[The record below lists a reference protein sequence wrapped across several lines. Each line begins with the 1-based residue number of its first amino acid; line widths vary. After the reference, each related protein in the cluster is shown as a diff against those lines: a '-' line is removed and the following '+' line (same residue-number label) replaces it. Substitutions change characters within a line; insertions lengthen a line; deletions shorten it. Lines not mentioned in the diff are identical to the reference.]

1 MNQIQTYTEDLFKK
15 YKEYS
20 TSDQAGTDTKHLS
33 DAQLKVIEKALN
45 SHFLNPKF
53 KMKHF
58 VTNGQLTPYS
68 TIRQYL
74 LELKAMEEATETF
87 EYMLKKLELENEGI
101 KLRLETNPSPIE
113 KNILQLE
120 LLKNEKEYKQNRR
133 RLAQNY
139 IEREQYIQLIE
150 EFKAGP
156 DAKTPDGKDW
166 ITDVFGNMEEENKW
180 EEHYWI
186 VRLAKQAALDLVAYG
201 RIGSGNMEA
210 ITQMG
215 PELQE
220 QTLALT
226 HEVSLQLEALSNG
239 LRQDVH
245 EKLLTTDPHYR
256 ALMSGKRPEDLNKIE
271 FNIEQLTPIKEEF
284 HGSVNVND
292 PNASDDQDL
301 VNVYNN

>member
-1 MNQIQTYTEDLFKK
+1 MNEIQQFTEDLFSK

-20 TSDQAGTDTKHLS
+20 TSHEAGTDIKYLS
-33 DAQLKVIEKALN
+33 GTQKELVERALN
-45 SHFLNPKF
+45 AHFLNPKF

-58 VTNGQLTPYS
+58 VTNGRLTPYS

-101 KLRLETNPSPIE
+101 RLRLATDIDPIQ
-113 KNILQLE
+113 KNLLQLE
-120 LLKNEKEYKQNRR
+120 LLKNEKEYKQNSR

-166 ITDVFGNMEEENKW
+166 ITDVLGNMEEENKW
-180 EEHYWI
+180 EQHYWV
-186 VRLAKQAALDLVAYG
+186 VRLAKQAAMDLVAYG

-215 PELQE
+215 PGLQE
-220 QTLALT
+220 ETIALT
-226 HEVSLQLEALSNG
+226 HDVSLQLEALNNG
-239 LRQDVH
+239 LRQQVH
-245 EKLLTTDPHYR
+245 ENLLQNDPNYR
-256 ALMSGKRPEDLNKIE
+256 SLMHGKRPEDLNKIE
-271 FNIEQLTPIKEEF
+271 FN
-284 HGSVNVND
+284 VND
-292 PNASDDQDL
+292 LVPVTEHKVGNLSTPQNEDL
-301 VNVYNN
+301 LDVYNN

>member
-1 MNQIQTYTEDLFKK
+1 MNQVQAFTEDLFAK

-20 TSDQAGTDTKHLS
+20 TTDEAMTNVKYLTEDQKTLVGH
-33 DAQLKVIEKALN
+33 ALN
-45 SHFLNPKF
+45 LHFLNPKF

-68 TIRQYL
+68 TIRQLL
-74 LELKAMEEATETF
+74 LELKVMEEATETF
-87 EYMLKKLELENEGI
+87 EYMLKKMELEKEGVV
-101 KLRLETNPSPIE
+101 LRLASETDPIQR
-113 KNILQLE
+113 NLLQLE
-120 LLKNEKEYKQNRR
+120 LLKNEKEYKQNKR

-166 ITDVFGNMEEENKW
+166 ITEVFGNMEEENKW

-186 VRLAKQAALDLVAYG
+186 VRLAKQAALDVVSYG
-201 RIGSGNMEA
+201 RVGSGNMEA
-210 ITQMG
+210 ITQLG
-215 PELQE
+215 EGLQE
-220 QTLALT
+220 QALALT

-245 EKLLTTDPHYR
+245 EKLLASDPHYR

-271 FNIEQLTPIKEEF
+271 FNIEQLTPIKEEY
-284 HGSVNVND
+284 SSND
-292 PNASDDQDL
+292 NTPDQDL
-301 VNVYNN
+301 VNVYNNRNG

>member
-1 MNQIQTYTEDLFKK
+1 MNQVQAFTEDLFAK

-20 TSDQAGTDTKHLS
+20 TTDEAMTNVKYLTEDQKTLVGH
-33 DAQLKVIEKALN
+33 ALN
-45 SHFLNPKF
+45 LHFLNPKF

-68 TIRQYL
+68 TIRQLL
-74 LELKAMEEATETF
+74 LELKVMEEATETF
-87 EYMLKKLELENEGI
+87 EYMLKKMELEKEGVV
-101 KLRLETNPSPIE
+101 LRLASETDPIQR
-113 KNILQLE
+113 NLLQLE
-120 LLKNEKEYKQNRR
+120 LLKNEKEYKQNKR

-166 ITDVFGNMEEENKW
+166 ITEVFGNMEEENKW

-186 VRLAKQAALDLVAYG
+186 VRLAKQAALDVVSYG
-201 RIGSGNMEA
+201 RVGSGNMEA
-210 ITQMG
+210 ITQLG
-215 PELQE
+215 EGLQE
-220 QTLALT
+220 QALALT

-245 EKLLTTDPHYR
+245 EKLMATDSHYR
-256 ALMSGKRPEDLNKIE
+256 SLMSGKRPEDLNKIE
-271 FNIEQLTPIKEEF
+271 FNIEQLVPIKEE
-284 HGSVNVND
+284 HLDSANNT
-292 PNASDDQDL
+292 PDQDL
-301 VNVYNN
+301 VNVYNNRNG

>member
-1 MNQIQTYTEDLFKK
+1 MNQVQKFTEDLFEK
-15 YKEYS
+15 YREFS
-20 TSDQAGTDTKHLS
+20 TSDETATNVKYLS
-33 DAQLKVIEKALN
+33 DDQKNLVERALN
-45 SHFLNPKF
+45 LHFLNPKF

-68 TIRQYL
+68 TIRQLL
-74 LELKAMEEATETF
+74 LELKVMEEATENF
-87 EYMLKKLELENEGI
+87 EYMLKKMELEKEGI
-101 KLRLETNPSPIE
+101 ELRLSIETDPIQ
-113 KNILQLE
+113 KDLLQLE

-166 ITDVFGNMEEENKW
+166 ITEVFGNSEEENKW

-186 VRLAKQAALDLVAYG
+186 VRLAKQAALDLTAYG

-210 ITQMG
+210 ITQLG
-215 PELQE
+215 PNLQE
-220 QTLALT
+220 QCLALT

-239 LRQDVH
+239 LRQEVH
-245 EKLLTTDPHYR
+245 DKLMCT
-256 ALMSGKRPEDLNKIE
+256 S
-271 FNIEQLTPIKEEF
+271 
-284 HGSVNVND
+284 
-292 PNASDDQDL
+292 
-301 VNVYNN
+301 

>member
-1 MNQIQTYTEDLFKK
+1 MNEIQQFTEDLFSK

-20 TSDQAGTDTKHLS
+20 TSHKAGTDIKNLS
-33 DAQLKVIEKALN
+33 PAQTEIVERALN
-45 SHFLNPKF
+45 AHFLNPKF

-58 VTNGQLTPYS
+58 VTNGRLTPYS

-87 EYMLKKLELENEGI
+87 EYMLKKLELEHEGI
-101 KLRLETNPSPIE
+101 ILRLAQNPNPIE
-113 KNILQLE
+113 KNMLQLE
-120 LLKNEKEYKQNRR
+120 LLKNEKEYKQNSR

-166 ITDVFGNMEEENKW
+166 ITEVFGNMEEENKW
-180 EEHYWI
+180 EEHYWV
-186 VRLAKQAALDLVAYG
+186 VRLAKQAAMDLVAYG

-215 PELQE
+215 PGLQE
-220 QTLALT
+220 ETIALT
-226 HEVSLQLEALSNG
+226 HQVSLQLEALSND
-239 LRQDVH
+239 LRQQVH
-245 EKLLTTDPHYR
+245 ERLLTTDSHYQK
-256 ALMSGKRPEDLNKIE
+256 MMHSKRPEDLNKIE
-271 FNIEQLTPIKEEF
+271 FN
-284 HGSVNVND
+284 VND
-292 PNASDDQDL
+292 LVPISEQTINGDHSSPNEDFID
-301 VNVYNN
+301 VYNNRNS

>member
-1 MNQIQTYTEDLFKK
+1 MNQIQTFTEDLFAK
-15 YKEYS
+15 YKEFT
-20 TSDQAGTDTKHLS
+20 TSDEAMTNVKYLTEEQKSLVGR
-33 DAQLKVIEKALN
+33 ALN
-45 SHFLNPKF
+45 LHFLNPKF

-68 TIRQYL
+68 TIRQLL
-74 LELKAMEEATETF
+74 LELKVMEEATETF
-87 EYMLKKLELENEGI
+87 EYMMKKMELEKEGI
-101 KLRLETNPSPIE
+101 ELRLAVEQDPIQR
-113 KNILQLE
+113 NLLQLE
-120 LLKNEKEYKQNRR
+120 LLKNEKEYKQNKR

-139 IEREQYIQLIE
+139 IEREQYVQLIE

-166 ITDVFGNMEEENKW
+166 ITEVFGNMEEENKW
-180 EEHYWI
+180 EEHYWV

-210 ITQMG
+210 ITQLG
-215 PELQE
+215 DGLQE

-245 EKLLTTDPHYR
+245 DKLLASDPHYR

-271 FNIEQLTPIKEEF
+271 FNIENLTPIKEE
-284 HGSVNVND
+284 HGSINNT
-292 PNASDDQDL
+292 PDQDL
-301 VNVYNN
+301 ANVYNN

>member
-1 MNQIQTYTEDLFKK
+1 MNQVQAFTEDLFAK

-20 TSDQAGTDTKHLS
+20 TTDEAMTNVKYLTEDQKTLVGH
-33 DAQLKVIEKALN
+33 ALN
-45 SHFLNPKF
+45 LHFLNPKF

-68 TIRQYL
+68 TIRQLL
-74 LELKAMEEATETF
+74 LELKVMEEATETF
-87 EYMLKKLELENEGI
+87 EYMLKKMELEKEGI
-101 KLRLETNPSPIE
+101 TLRLASETDPIQR
-113 KNILQLE
+113 NLLQLE
-120 LLKNEKEYKQNRR
+120 LLKNEKEYKQNKR

-166 ITDVFGNMEEENKW
+166 ITEVFGNMEEENKW

-186 VRLAKQAALDLVAYG
+186 VRLAKQAALDVVSYG
-201 RIGSGNMEA
+201 RVGSGNMEA
-210 ITQMG
+210 ITQLG
-215 PELQE
+215 DGLQE
-220 QTLALT
+220 QALALT

-245 EKLLTTDPHYR
+245 EKLLASDPHYR

-271 FNIEQLTPIKEEF
+271 FNIEQLVPIKED
-284 HGSVNVND
+284 HSNSANNT
-292 PNASDDQDL
+292 PDQDL
-301 VNVYNN
+301 VNVYNNRNG

>member
-1 MNQIQTYTEDLFKK
+1 MNQVQAFTEDLFAK

-20 TSDQAGTDTKHLS
+20 STDEAMTAVKYLTEDQKKLVAHS
-33 DAQLKVIEKALN
+33 LN
-45 SHFLNPKF
+45 LCFLNPKF

-58 VTNGQLTPYS
+58 VTNGQMTPYS

-87 EYMLKKLELENEGI
+87 EYMLKKMELEKEGLI
-101 KLRLETNPSPIE
+101 MRLEIE
-113 KNILQLE
+113 KDPIQRNLLQLE
-120 LLKNEKEYKQNRR
+120 LLRNEKEYKQNKR

-139 IEREQYIQLIE
+139 IEREQYLQLIE

-166 ITDVFGNMEEENKW
+166 ITEVFGNMEEENKW

-186 VRLAKQAALDLVAYG
+186 VRLAKQAALDIVAYG
-201 RIGSGNMEA
+201 RVGSGNMEA
-210 ITQMG
+210 ITQLG
-215 PELQE
+215 EGLQE
-220 QTLALT
+220 QALALT

-245 EKLLTTDPHYR
+245 EKLLANDPHYR
-256 ALMSGKRPEDLNKIE
+256 SLMIDKRPEDLNKIE
-271 FNIEQLTPIKEEF
+271 FNIEQLIPVTSNEEHIGSTSNTP
-284 HGSVNVND
+284 
-292 PNASDDQDL
+292 DQDL
-301 VNVYNN
+301 VNVYNNRNG

>member
-1 MNQIQTYTEDLFKK
+1 MNQVQAFTEDLFAK
-15 YKEYS
+15 YREFT
-20 TSDQAGTDTKHLS
+20 TSDEAATNVKYLNEEQKSLVDR
-33 DAQLKVIEKALN
+33 ALN
-45 SHFLNPKF
+45 LHFLNPKF

-68 TIRQYL
+68 TIRQLL
-74 LELKAMEEATETF
+74 LELKVMEEATETF
-87 EYMLKKLELENEGI
+87 EYMLKKMELEKEGLLL
-101 KLRLETNPSPIE
+101 KLEVEKDPIQR
-113 KNILQLE
+113 NMLQLE

-139 IEREQYIQLIE
+139 IEREQYVQLIE

-166 ITDVFGNMEEENKW
+166 ITEVFGNMEEENKW

-186 VRLAKQAALDLVAYG
+186 VRLAKQAALDLTAYG

-210 ITQMG
+210 ITQLG
-215 PELQE
+215 PNLQE
-220 QTLALT
+220 QCLALT

-245 EKLLTTDPHYR
+245 EKLLRVDPNYR
-256 ALMSGKRPEDLNKIE
+256 ELMAGKRPEDLNKIE
-271 FNIEQLTPIKEEF
+271 FNIEQLTPIKET
-284 HGSVNVND
+284 HSGDVNK
-292 PNASDDQDL
+292 SSDQDL
-301 VNVYNN
+301 LNVYNN

>member
-1 MNQIQTYTEDLFKK
+1 MNQVQAFTEDLFAK

-20 TSDQAGTDTKHLS
+20 TTDEAKTNVKYLTEDQ
-33 DAQLKVIEKALN
+33 KALVGRALN
-45 SHFLNPKF
+45 LHFLNPKF

-68 TIRQYL
+68 TIRQLL
-74 LELKAMEEATETF
+74 LELKVMEEATETF
-87 EYMLKKLELENEGI
+87 EYMMKKMELEKEG
-101 KLRLETNPSPIE
+101 LEMRLAVEKDPIQR
-113 KNILQLE
+113 NLLQLE

-139 IEREQYIQLIE
+139 IEREQYVQLIE

-166 ITDVFGNMEEENKW
+166 ITEVFGNMEEENKW
-180 EEHYWI
+180 EEHYWV
-186 VRLAKQAALDLVAYG
+186 VRLAKQAALDIVAYG
-201 RIGSGNMEA
+201 RVGSGNMEA
-210 ITQMG
+210 ITQLG
-215 PELQE
+215 DGLRE

-245 EKLLTTDPHYR
+245 EKLLASDPHYR
-256 ALMSGKRPEDLNKIE
+256 ALMSNKRPEDLNKIE
-271 FNIEQLTPIKEEF
+271 FNIEHLTPIKEEQSGTTN
-284 HGSVNVND
+284 GS
-292 PNASDDQDL
+292 PDQDL
-301 VNVYNN
+301 ANVYNN

>member
-1 MNQIQTYTEDLFKK
+1 MNEIQQFTEDLFSK

-20 TSDQAGTDTKHLS
+20 TAHKAGTDIKHLS
-33 DAQLKVIEKALN
+33 PEQTEIVERALN
-45 SHFLNPKF
+45 AHFLNPKF

-58 VTNGQLTPYS
+58 VTNGRLTPYS

-87 EYMLKKLELENEGI
+87 EYMLKKLELEHEGI
-101 KLRLETNPSPIE
+101 TLRLAQNPDPIE
-113 KNILQLE
+113 KNMLQLE
-120 LLKNEKEYKQNRR
+120 LLKNEKEYKQNSR

-166 ITDVFGNMEEENKW
+166 ITEVFGNMEEENKW
-180 EEHYWI
+180 EEHYWV
-186 VRLAKQAALDLVAYG
+186 VRLAKQAAMDLVAYG

-215 PELQE
+215 PGLQE
-220 QTLALT
+220 ETIALT
-226 HEVSLQLEALSNG
+226 HEVSLQLEALSND
-239 LRQDVH
+239 LRQQVH
-245 EKLLTTDPHYR
+245 ERLLTTDAHYQK
-256 ALMSGKRPEDLNKIE
+256 MMHSKRPEDLNKIE
-271 FNIEQLTPIKEEF
+271 FN
-284 HGSVNVND
+284 VND
-292 PNASDDQDL
+292 LVPVAEQKINGDHSSPNEDFID
-301 VNVYNN
+301 VYNN